1 MTIDDMRASG
11 RTDASTVRDVS
22 ARPTEMSTKGN
33 SLLARLKAKVCS
45 RLQKATF
52 TRANG
57 SRVESG
63 VRVCASGP
71 TAANTHATGREA
83 KSMDKVA

>member
-1 MTIDDMRASG
+1 MRASG

-45 RLQKATF
+45 RLRRVMF
-52 TRANG
+52 TLASG
-57 SRVESG
+57 SQGESG
-63 VRVCASGP
+63 EKACASGLT
-71 TAANTHATGREA
+71 TASTQATGREA
-83 KSMDKVA
+83 RSMDKGV